1 VERYD
6 CVCSYCADTLLIP
19 VGHDYVTFAIENC
32 KVVSAYMKTDSGVSE
47 VLCGINVSGG
57 CISEGNLGTHGN
69 EIPDKSKEKD
79 ASEAPA

>member
-1 VERYD
+1 
-6 CVCSYCADTLLIP
+6 
-19 VGHDYVTFAIENC
+19 
-32 KVVSAYMKTDSGVSE
+32 MKTDSGVSE

-69 EIPDKSKEKD
+69 EVLDKSKEKD